1 MRSKKSW
8 NPTGIGETKIS
19 CQPIL
24 FKKEEV
30 NEKNEN
36 IVVKTKSEVTTC
48 WCRFKK
54 KKSLF

>member
-8 NPTGIGETKIS
+8 NPIGIGETKIS

-36 IVVKTKSEVTTC
+36 IVVKNESEVTP
-48 WCRFKK
+48 CRGKF
-54 KKSLF
+54 FV